1 MKRPFANRGFD
12 SASRASKACVR
23 HGCVNQRPIRKE
35 AIPYG
40 WRELRRDSRFE
51 EFDGSFCIALQ
62 RATIIPRILERERHA
77 LVGSSYA
84 LAGNRNVMACS
95 RNATAGSRY
104 TQCNTR
110 AAIGRCAQCGARA
123 SVGRRT
129 TAARRARRTIRVS
142 VGRRAMTARAISIER
157 AASAGRPALID
168 KSISAGRAAWLEEC
182 ISIGRH
188 AMVNGRTP
196 TSQNALASGIA
207 LSQGCISTGGINLI
221 KGYPL
226 TNRGT
231 LAGDGRS
238 ATRRTSIDACTKV
251 TTSDN
256 TIPNAQS
263 TLLSEHNSHGGLF
276 LRRFRNTPDAA
287 SATTTYLR

>member
-1 MKRPFANRGFD
+1 
-12 SASRASKACVR
+12 
-23 HGCVNQRPIRKE
+23 
-35 AIPYG
+35 
-40 WRELRRDSRFE
+40 
-51 EFDGSFCIALQ
+51 
-62 RATIIPRILERERHA
+62 
-77 LVGSSYA
+77 
-84 LAGNRNVMACS
+84 MACS
-95 RNATAGSRY
+95 RNAPAGSGY

-129 TAARRARRTIRVS
+129 TTARRARRTIRVW
-142 VGRRAMTARAISIER
+142 VGRRATTDRVISIER

-168 KSISAGRAAWLEEC
+168 KGISAGRAAWLEEC

-188 AMVNGRTP
+188 AMVNGHTP
-196 TSQNALASGIA
+196 
-207 LSQGCISTGGINLI
+207 
-221 KGYPL
+221 

-256 TIPNAQS
+256 AVPDAQS

-276 LRRFRNTPDAA
+276 LRRFRNAPDAA
-287 SATTTYLR
+287 SATTTFLRWRRLPK

>member
-12 SASRASKACVR
+12 SASRASKTCVR

-77 LVGSSYA
+77 LVGSRYA
-84 LAGNRNVMACS
+84 LAGNRNVTACS
-95 RNATAGSRY
+95 RNATAGSGY
-104 TQCNTR
+104 TQRNTR

-123 SVGRRT
+123 SIGRRT
-129 TAARRARRTIRVS
+129 TTDRV
-142 VGRRAMTARAISIER
+142 ISIER
-157 AASAGRPALID
+157 AASAVRPALID
-168 KSISAGRAAWLEEC
+168 KSISAGKGISAGRAAWLEEC

-188 AMVNGRTP
+188 AMVNGHTP
-196 TSQNALASGIA
+196 TSQNALASGVA

-226 TNRGT
+226 ANQGT

-256 TIPNAQS
+256 AVPDAQS

-276 LRRFRNTPDAA
+276 LRRFRNAPDAA
-287 SATTTYLR
+287 SATTTFLRWRRLPK